1 MASTPDM
8 APSRSTDGA
17 ARRAAATT
25 PTRRTAASRSA
36 ASRAAAARRA
46 EPDLEAQ
53 IEQLQADLKGIA
65 STLATLAES
74 KVEEA
79 QSLAKREVKHAVKAG
94 QSALEDAQDEF
105 GALEKQLKDTI
116 REKPLTA
123 VAGAVA
129 LGFILAVVSR

>member
-8 APSRSTDGA
+8 APTRTSPNGATARAATSAARRSGSRST
-17 ARRAAATT
+17 
-25 PTRRTAASRSA
+25 ASR
-36 ASRAAAARRA
+36 RR

-53 IEQLQADLKGIA
+53 VEQLQTDIKAIA
-65 STLATLAES
+65 STLATLAEQ
-74 KVEEA
+74 KVGEA
-79 QSLAKREVKHAVKAG
+79 QSMAKRELRNLKAQG
-94 QSALEDAQDEF
+94 QSAVEDAQDEF
-105 GALEKQLKDTI
+105 GQLERQLRDTI

>member
-8 APSRSTDGA
+8 APNRSANGTTRRA
-17 ARRAAATT
+17 AASTPARRAAS
-25 PTRRTAASRSA
+25 SRSA
-36 ASRAAAARRA
+36 ASRRR

-53 IEQLQADLKGIA
+53 IEQLQTDLKGIA
-65 STLATLAES
+65 STLAALAES

-79 QSLAKREVKHAVKAG
+79 QNVAKREVKNAVKAG
-94 QSALEDAQDEF
+94 QSAVEDAQDEF
-105 GALEKQLKDTI
+105 GQLEKQLKDTI

>member
-8 APSRSTDGA
+8 APNRSANSAT
-17 ARRAAATT
+17 RRAAGAT
-25 PTRRTAASRSA
+25 PARRSASSRSA
-36 ASRAAAARRA
+36 ASRAAAARQ
-46 EPDLEAQ
+46 PDLEAQ
-53 IEQLQADLKGIA
+53 IEQLQTDLKGIA
-65 STLATLAES
+65 STLAALAES

-79 QSLAKREVKHAVKAG
+79 QSVAKREVKHAVKAG
-94 QSALEDAQDEF
+94 QNVVDDVQDEF
-105 GALEKQLKDTI
+105 GQLEKQLKDTI

>member
-8 APSRSTDGA
+8 APNRSAAANGA
-17 ARRAAATT
+17 GRASASTPARRAAS
-25 PTRRTAASRSA
+25 SRSSS
-36 ASRAAAARRA
+36 SRSRRA

-53 IEQLQADLKGIA
+53 VQQLQDDIKGIA
-65 STLATLAES
+65 ASLASLAEQ
-74 KVEEA
+74 KVSEA
-79 QSLAKREVKHAVKAG
+79 QSVAKRELRNLKAQGEQAV
-94 QSALEDAQDEF
+94 EDAQDEF

>member
-8 APSRSTDGA
+8 APNRSAAANGA
-17 ARRAAATT
+17 GRASASTSTPARRAAS
-25 PTRRTAASRSA
+25 SRSSS
-36 ASRAAAARRA
+36 SRSRRA

-53 IEQLQADLKGIA
+53 VQQLQDDIKGIA
-65 STLATLAES
+65 ASLASLAEQ
-74 KVEEA
+74 KVGEA
-79 QSLAKREVKHAVKAG
+79 QSVAKRELRNLKAQGEQAV
-94 QSALEDAQDEF
+94 EDAQDEF

>member
-1 MASTPDM
+1 MASTTDM
-8 APSRSTDGA
+8 APNRSTAANGSSRA
-17 ARRAAATT
+17 STNPARRAAAS
-25 PTRRTAASRSA
+25 RSSASRSA
-36 ASRAAAARRA
+36 ARRRA

-53 IEQLQADLKGIA
+53 VQQLQDDIKGIA
-65 STLATLAES
+65 ASLATLAEQ
-74 KVEEA
+74 KVGEA
-79 QSLAKREVKHAVKAG
+79 QSVAKRELRNLKAQGEQAV
-94 QSALEDAQDEF
+94 EDATDEF

>member
-1 MASTPDM
+1 M
-8 APSRSTDGA
+8 APNRGTAGNGSSTRSTTTP
-17 ARRAAATT
+17 ARRAAAS
-25 PTRRTAASRSA
+25 RSSSSRSA
-36 ASRAAAARRA
+36 AARRS

-53 IEQLQADLKGIA
+53 VQQLQNDLKAIA
-65 STLATLAES
+65 ASLATLAEQ
-74 KVEEA
+74 KVGEA
-79 QSLAKREVKHAVKAG
+79 QGAAKRELRHLKAQGEQAV
-94 QSALEDAQDEF
+94 EDAADEF

>member
-8 APSRSTDGA
+8 APNRSANGSTSRATP
-17 ARRAAATT
+17 ARRAAASRST
-25 PTRRTAASRSA
+25 ASRST
-36 ASRAAAARRA
+36 AARRRA
-46 EPDLEAQ
+46 SEPDLEAQ
-53 IEQLQADLKGIA
+53 IEQLQTDLKGIA
-65 STLATLAES
+65 STLAALAES

-79 QSLAKREVKHAVKAG
+79 QSVAKREVKNAVKAG
-94 QSALEDAQDEF
+94 QSAVEDAQDEF
-105 GALEKQLKDTI
+105 GQLEKQLKDTI

>member
-1 MASTPDM
+1 MATTPDM
-8 APSRSTDGA
+8 APNRSANSAT
-17 ARRAAATT
+17 RRAAAST
-25 PTRRTAASRSA
+25 PTRRAASTRT
-36 ASRAAAARRA
+36 AAARAARQ
-46 EPDLEAQ
+46 PDLEAQ
-53 IEQLQADLKGIA
+53 IEQLQNDLKGNA
-65 STLATLAES
+65 STLSSLAES

-79 QSLAKREVKHAVKAG
+79 QSVAKREVKHAVKAG